1 MTSSARDEHGL
12 VDRLVDGEPIDWS
25 RATASD
31 TGLLDA
37 LHTLDQVRNAYQRIG
52 AAPAPHS
59 PTLFQWG
66 PLAVLEKIGSGTS
79 AEVYR
84 AWDAGLATTVA
95 LKLLRPEAAAA
106 GLRSDEFLHE
116 GRLLARLSQRNVLRV
131 YGAAVHDGRPGIW
144 NEWIDG
150 RTLDA
155 IVAADGP
162 FADAEAAHIGIEL
175 CAALGAIHAAGL
187 LHGDVKASNVMR
199 ARGGRIVLAD
209 LGAAGA
215 PDTLNGSLRTQATPA
230 YLSPQSR
237 DGAPRAASDDLYA
250 LGVLLHF
257 LLTGA
262 YPRDADARAAIA
274 DGDIAAVVERALSR
288 DPQRRYASAHAFAAA
303 LRGAVTGTTASLP
316 PPGEGARRADEGTA
330 SGNAATTGGARAPRA
345 MLHRAGWIAAAAVI
359 AIAVA
364 FAAWQLL
371 PQPWQPQ
378 AQLIRRIDKGSEPL
392 RDGAALRLGDRID
405 LEFTANRP
413 TWAYVLNE
421 DQSGTLHVLFPLA
434 SLAQA
439 NPLPAGIETRLPG
452 RQGDRA
458 LSWEVSS
465 SGGRE
470 EFLVILADRPL
481 HGLEQRLA
489 GYSAATIDPG
499 QRGVGRITGTAL
511 ANVSVQ
517 GRQLNALLAG
527 SSAELADTR
536 HARVLAYHFGTSDT
550 R

>member
-1 MTSSARDEHGL
+1 MTSPARDEHGL
-12 VDRLVDGEPIDWS
+12 VDRLVDGEPIDWG

-31 TGLLDA
+31 SGLLDA

-66 PLAVLEKIGSGTS
+66 PLAVLEKIGSGAS

-106 GLRSDEFLHE
+106 GLRSNEFLHE

-131 YGAAVHDGRPGIW
+131 YGAAVHDGRPGLW

-155 IVAADGP
+155 IVEADGP
-162 FADAEAAHIGIEL
+162 FSDGEAAHIGIEL

-237 DGAPRAASDDLYA
+237 DGAPRAATDDLYA

-257 LLTGA
+257 LLCGSYPGEGGRSLRERKPTIGA
-262 YPRDADARAAIA
+262 PIA
-274 DGDIAAVVERALSR
+274 EVVERALSS
-288 DPQRRYASAHAFAAA
+288 DPQRRYANAHAFGDALLAAQ
-303 LRGAVTGTTASLP
+303 
-316 PPGEGARRADEGTA
+316 
-330 SGNAATTGGARAPRA
+330 GGARAEAKRGG
-345 MLHRAGWIAAAAVI
+345 HRAPLAVAALLLAAVLG
-359 AIAVA
+359 AG
-364 FAAWQLL
+364 AWWTSRATG
-371 PQPWQPQ
+371 WQQ
-378 AQLIRRIDKGSEPL
+378 NVELARRTDAGSEVL
-392 RDGAALRLGDRID
+392 RDGAELRLGDRIG
-405 LEFTANRP
+405 LTLSSNRR

-439 NPLPAGIETRLPG
+439 NPLPADVETHLPG
-452 RQGDRA
+452 QQGDRT

-481 HGLEQRLA
+481 QSLEQRLA
-489 GYSAATIDPG
+489 GYAAATSDAP
-499 QRGVGRITGTAL
+499 QRGVGRVSGEPL
-511 ANVSVQ
+511 ANVRVH
-517 GRQLNALLAG
+517 GLQLNALL
-527 SSAELADTR
+527 SESPAELADTR
-536 HARVLAYHFGTSDT
+536 HVRVLAYHFGTPAP

>member
-1 MTSSARDEHGL
+1 MPDDHGL
-12 VDRLVDGEPIDWS
+12 FDRLVDGEPIDWG

-31 TGLLDA
+31 TALLDA
-37 LHTLDQVRNAYQRIG
+37 LHTLDQVRSAYQRIG
-52 AAPAPHS
+52 TAPAPNA

-66 PLAVLEKIGSGTS
+66 PLAVQEKIGSGAS

-131 YGAAVHDGRPGIW
+131 YGAAVHDGRPGLW

-175 CAALGAIHAAGL
+175 CAALAAIHAAGL

-262 YPRDADARAAIA
+262 YPRERGKSLRELKPTIGAALA
-274 DGDIAAVVERALSR
+274 EVVERALSP
-288 DPQRRYASAHAFAAA
+288 DPQRRYANAHAFGDA
-303 LRGAVTGTTASLP
+303 LLATQGGGRTAQHRNANRASL
-316 PPGEGARRADEGTA
+316 A
-330 SGNAATTGGARAPRA
+330 
-345 MLHRAGWIAAAAVI
+345 IAAILLATALAAG
-359 AIAVA
+359 
-364 FAAWQLL
+364 AWWTSRATG
-371 PQPWQPQ
+371 WQQ
-378 AQLIRRIDKGSEPL
+378 QVELTRRTDTGSEPL
-392 RDGAALRLGDRID
+392 RDGAELRIGDRIG
-405 LEFTANRP
+405 LSLSSNRR

-421 DQSGTLHVLFPLA
+421 DQSGALHVLFPLA

-439 NPLPAGIETRLPG
+439 NPLPADAATRLPG
-452 RQGDRA
+452 QQGDRA

-470 EFLVILADRPL
+470 EFLVILADHPL
-481 HGLEQRLA
+481 QGLEHRLA
-489 GYSAATIDPG
+489 GYAAATSESP
-499 QRGVGRITGTAL
+499 QRGVGRISGEPL
-511 ANVSVQ
+511 ANVRVK
-517 GRQLNALLAG
+517 GVQLNALLSE

-536 HARVLAYHFGTSDT
+536 HVRVLAYHFGTPAP

>member
-1 MTSSARDEHGL
+1 MTSPARDEHGL
-12 VDRLVDGEPIDWS
+12 VDRLVDGEPLDWS

-52 AAPAPHS
+52 AAPAPHA
-59 PTLFQWG
+59 PTLFRWG
-66 PLAVLEKIGSGTS
+66 PLAVQEKIGCGTS

-106 GLRSDEFLHE
+106 GLRSDEFLRE

-162 FADAEAAHIGIEL
+162 FADAEAAHMGIEL
-175 CAALGAIHAAGL
+175 CAALAAIHAAGL

-262 YPRDADARAAIA
+262 YPRDADAHTAIA
-274 DGDIAAVVERALSR
+274 DGGIAAVVERALSR

-303 LRGAVTGTTASLP
+303 LRAAMTESTASVRSPEEGGRNGDHASADAEPAGEARTRARRTMLPRAAWLAAGAVAL
-316 PPGEGARRADEGTA
+316 
-330 SGNAATTGGARAPRA
+330 
-345 MLHRAGWIAAAAVI
+345 
-359 AIAVA
+359 A

-371 PQPWQPQ
+371 PQPWQPH
-378 AQLIRRIDKGSEPL
+378 AQLARRTDAGSESL
-392 RDGAALRLGDRID
+392 HDGARLRLGDRIN
-405 LEFTANRP
+405 LELVSNRP

-421 DQSGTLHVLFPLA
+421 DQSGALHVLFPLA

-439 NPLPAGIETRLPG
+439 NPLAAGVENRLPG

-489 GYSAATIDPG
+489 EYSAATIDAG

-517 GRQLNALLAG
+517 GRQLEALLAA